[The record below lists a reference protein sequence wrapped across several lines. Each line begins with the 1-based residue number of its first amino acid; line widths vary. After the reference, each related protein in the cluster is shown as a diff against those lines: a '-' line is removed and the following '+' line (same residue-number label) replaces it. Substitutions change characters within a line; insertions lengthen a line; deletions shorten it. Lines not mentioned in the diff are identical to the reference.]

1 MRQAVGRNSCRIVRR
16 RDDLGKNH
24 NDNSIND
31 LKIYLTQYTLSEMT
45 FLEVALIINMFQCR
59 GFLNR
64 LLTLVS

>member
-45 FLEVALIINMFQCR
+45 FLEVALRISLKNLACHCER
-59 GFLNR
+59 RYDKSN
-64 LLTLVS
+64 